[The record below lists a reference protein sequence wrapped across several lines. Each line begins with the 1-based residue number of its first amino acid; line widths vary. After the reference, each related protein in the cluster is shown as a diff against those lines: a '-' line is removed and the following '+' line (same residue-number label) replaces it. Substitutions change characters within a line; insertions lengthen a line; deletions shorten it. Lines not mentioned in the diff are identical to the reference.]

1 MYIPVGYKILIM
13 QQKSLTFVV
22 NRRIKY
28 SLHIVWDNCKPEDTL
43 VTKDAHLKVVFKAST
58 L

>member
-1 MYIPVGYKILIM
+1 M

-22 NRRIKY
+22 IRRIKY